1 MTYHK
6 AKEEQQRA
14 NMLKIIRTAV
24 RLKHSINAD
33 NELNE
38 VLPLAEKR
46 WNDALA
52 RGRVLE
58 PGEVK
63 RALGL

>member
-1 MTYHK
+1 MTYRK

-14 NMLKIIRTAV
+14 NMLKVIRAAV
-24 RLKHSINAD
+24 RLKYSIQAD

-46 WNDALA
+46 WDDALT
-52 RGRVLE
+52 RGRVL
-58 PGEVK
+58 GADEVK